1 MNKTS
6 LTRRSFLR
14 TTGAAAASSMATS
27 PAVTDA
33 QKEQRPNILV
43 ILTDQQSASMMSCAG
58 NPYLKTPAMDSLAS
72 TGVRFERAYCT
83 DPVCIPS
90 RFSLM
95 TGRMPGEIG
104 LRSNESAHIGKI
116 PGHIIKQGLGHLFR
130 NAGYDAA
137 YGGKVHLPKMGVE
150 DIGFDYVCE
159 DERDELSRVCAEY
172 IKRRHDRPFLLF
184 ASFINPHDICYMA
197 IRDFAETVQAK
208 RLLEQGVTEVAA
220 LDRALKLPSGAGS
233 EEFFRS
239 YCPPLPSNFEPQ
251 QDEPEAIR
259 MLLAQRPFRKNARE
273 QWTAD
278 RWRMH
283 RWAYCRLTEMVDSEI
298 GRVLTALRES
308 GKDKNT
314 VVIFTSDHGDM
325 DSAHRMEHK
334 TVFYDEA
341 CRIPLI
347 VSWPGIIPAGMTDDR
362 HLVSNGLDLFPTL
375 CDYAVIDIPD
385 DIQGVSFRSAAEGR
399 ESVRKRREFI
409 PVENEIG
416 RMIVTESYKY
426 QVYDTGEN
434 HEQLIDLKNDS
445 GEMRNAIGDTDKVSI
460 VHRHRKLFGD
470 AFGNG

>member
-1 MNKTS
+1 METLNRRNFIKTS
-6 LTRRSFLR
+6 GCALSALSV
-14 TTGAAAASSMATS
+14 GAVSEAARNNN
-27 PAVTDA
+27 D
-33 QKEQRPNILV
+33 RPNILV

-58 NPYLKTPAMDSLAS
+58 NEYVRTPAMDSLAS
-72 TGVRFERAYCT
+72 SGVRFVRAYCT

-104 LRSNESAHIGKI
+104 LRSNEFAHIEKI
-116 PGHIIKQGLGHLFR
+116 PDRIIKQGLGHLFR
-130 NAGYDAA
+130 NAGYDAV

-150 DIGFDYVCE
+150 DIGFDYVCQ

-197 IRDFAETVQAK
+197 IRDFAETAQAK
-208 RLLEQGVTEVAA
+208 RLLERGVTEVAT
-220 LDRALKLPSGAGS
+220 LDRALKLPAGAGR

-239 YCPPLPSNFEPQ
+239 YCPLLPSNFEPQ
-251 QDEPEAIR
+251 HDEPEAIR
-259 MLLAQRPFRKNARE
+259 MLLARRSFRKNARE
-273 QWTAD
+273 RWTAE

-283 RWAYCRLTEMVDSEI
+283 RWAYCRLTEMVDTQI
-298 GRVLTALRES
+298 GRVLDAMRES

-347 VSWPGIIPAGMTDDR
+347 VGWPGIIPAGMIDDR

-375 CDYAVIDIPD
+375 CDYAGIDIPD

-416 RMIVTESYKY
+416 RMIITESYKY
-426 QVYDTGEN
+426 QIYDTGKN
-434 HEQLIDLKNDS
+434 HEQLIDLQNDS
-445 GEMRNAIGDTDKVSI
+445 GEMRNAIGDSDKVTI